1 VVRTVTGVTVPRPTP
16 GDDLGMIAIWIA
28 LGVATLLIASV
39 FCLMIRIDSVV
50 ARLDGRIDAVGDSSR
65 H

>member
-1 VVRTVTGVTVPRPTP
+1 
-16 GDDLGMIAIWIA
+16 MIAIWIA

>member
-1 VVRTVTGVTVPRPTP
+1 VVRTVTGVTVPRPTL
-16 GDDLGMIAIWIA
+16 GNDLGMIGIA
-28 LGVATLLIASV
+28 LGVATLL
-39 FCLMIRIDSVV
+39 IDSVV